1 MEHQTGHPNYLP
13 KSLFHDNS
21 FSLSQYLFDIF
32 GGISYWFTSA
42 LVVSQLALAILFYI
56 IKNKSIWVYF
66 LSGIA
71 LFFIGTYGNISRTG
85 NTPEDFFP
93 WFYLTGMEYSFIMI
107 LGGIYAYYEVK
118 VDTFINQYRLPFMV
132 IGMSIYITY
141 LFNIEQFRM
150 IGLGGLWNLQGLL
163 CICATT
169 LMLVTLCKRFDSNK
183 IFDFISKNSIIFY
196 FLSGTFPAL
205 WATVAHKLF
214 DNTSYFIA
222 LGVITLSLL
231 SSFIATICINRY
243 IPFVKDIR
251 ILKLHY
257 K

>member
-1 MEHQTGHPNYLP
+1 MP